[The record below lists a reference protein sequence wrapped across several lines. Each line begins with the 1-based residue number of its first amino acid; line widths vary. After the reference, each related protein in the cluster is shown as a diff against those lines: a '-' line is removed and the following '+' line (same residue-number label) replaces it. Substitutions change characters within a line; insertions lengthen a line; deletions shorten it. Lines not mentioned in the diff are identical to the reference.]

1 MLGYLSGSEEPFSIL
16 KEENEISYTH
26 TSGPTLNIL
35 GSEAGTVFSHSV
47 LDIGADGPLVILANG
62 TTVEWSEGNPVY
74 SENSLISTS
83 GRCSIL
89 SNYSMYCSGSNNY
102 GQLGLGNSVST
113 EGYVSLSPEP
123 VVVDEGKDHTCSI
136 LLDASL
142 WCWGRNHYGQVGD
155 NSASNRVSPVNI
167 DLGTGVYAVAV
178 SAGEH
183 HTLSLIHI

>member
-1 MLGYLSGSEEPFSIL
+1 MTPRIMLNEEMKRIVALGICVLFLGVPMLGYLSGGNESLPSL
-16 KEENEISYTH
+16 KEENEISFSH
-26 TSGPTLNIL
+26 SSGPTLNIQ

-47 LDIGADGPLVILANG
+47 LDIGVDGPLVILANG
-62 TTVEWSEGNPVY
+62 TTVEWSQGNPVY

-113 EGYVSLSPEP
+113 SGYVTLSQEP
-123 VVVDEGKDHTCSI
+123 VVIDEGKDHTCAI

-142 WCWGRNHYGQVGD
+142 WCWGRNHFGQVGD
-155 NSASNRVSPVNI
+155 NSTEAPC
-167 DLGTGVYAVAV
+167 G
-178 SAGEH
+178 
-183 HTLSLIHI
+183 